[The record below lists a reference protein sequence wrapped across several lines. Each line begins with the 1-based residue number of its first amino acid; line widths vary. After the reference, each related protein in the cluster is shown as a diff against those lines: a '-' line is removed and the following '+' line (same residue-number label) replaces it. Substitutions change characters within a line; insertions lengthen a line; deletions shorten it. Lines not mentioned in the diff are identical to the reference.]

1 MFEIRRYA
9 ATDKAAWNKF
19 LDTAKNPTLLFDRD
33 YMDYHSDRFQDYS
46 LMIYRK
52 GNLYALLPGNV
63 KDSVFYTH
71 QGLTYG
77 GLILSNKAS
86 AADVLVIFDL
96 INSFL
101 REHGIN
107 KVLYKPTPY
116 IYHLTP
122 SQEDLYALFRLTDA
136 RIVGRQISSTI
147 YQENKIKFIESR
159 KSGVRKARN
168 QGVTVERSCDFDAFW
183 TILDSNLKQKYDVSP
198 VHNVDEMKL
207 LAGRFPDR
215 IRLYAAYS
223 ADHRMLGATVI
234 YVINRQVIHT
244 QYISASQEGKE
255 MGALDLLFEYLINTE
270 FKEFPIFDFGQSTE
284 DRGNVLNE
292 NLIFQKEG
300 FGGRGVLYDIYE
312 YSL

>member
-147 YQENKIKFIESR
+147 YQWNGEES
-159 KSGVRKARN
+159 
-168 QGVTVERSCDFDAFW
+168 
-183 TILDSNLKQKYDVSP
+183 
-198 VHNVDEMKL
+198 
-207 LAGRFPDR
+207 
-215 IRLYAAYS
+215 
-223 ADHRMLGATVI
+223 
-234 YVINRQVIHT
+234 
-244 QYISASQEGKE
+244 
-255 MGALDLLFEYLINTE
+255 
-270 FKEFPIFDFGQSTE
+270 
-284 DRGNVLNE
+284 
-292 NLIFQKEG
+292 
-300 FGGRGVLYDIYE
+300 
-312 YSL
+312 